1 MNGSYQLMCVEFEQ
15 KNNNIG
21 LPTFK
26 LSASSKNVLRLTS
39 KILFLTISLHDC

>member
-1 MNGSYQLMCVEFEQ
+1 MKECVLSLN
-15 KNNNIG
+15 KKTHNTIG